1 MRVEPKPLVGIV
13 AFLLYV
19 GVVAALTVFVGPD
32 YDEVAASTENIL
44 NGVVIPVGA
53 AAVGMVALTSYLGWW
68 GPALRD
74 RHRAPAWTIIAP
86 LLMVGMV
93 VFNLVGTDFGQL
105 ETSYL
110 LVLAGGMLLVGLG
123 EELTTRGVLLV
134 SMRGRAN
141 EFVAWLVSTVCFGLM
156 HLLNFVFGQ
165 DLGGTLQQVALTMIF
180 GTGFYILRRAT
191 GSLIWAMLLHALW
204 DFSIFVNGEAGEVP
218 VMNSLLTIVLYV
230 ALPLALIWAIK
241 GAKERLDRVPEP
253 ATA

>member
-1 MRVEPKPLVGIV
+1 MRVEPKPIIGIL
-13 AFLLYV
+13 AFLMYI
-19 GVVAALTVFVGPD
+19 GIIAAITVFIGPD

-53 AAVGMVALTSYLGWW
+53 ATVGIVALTSYLGWW

-74 RHRAPAWTIIAP
+74 RHRAPAWTIIVP
-86 LLMVGMV
+86 LIMLAMV
-93 VFNLVGTDFGQL
+93 VFNLVETDFGQL

-110 LVLAGGMLLVGLG
+110 LVLAVGMLLVGLG

-134 SMRGRAN
+134 SMRGRSN

-156 HLLNFVFGQ
+156 HTLNFFFGQ
-165 DLGGTLQQVALTMIF
+165 DLGPTLQQVALTMLY

-191 GSLIWAMLLHALW
+191 GSLIWPMLLHAVW
-204 DFSIFVNGEAGEVP
+204 DFSVFVNGEAGELP
-218 VMNSLLTIVLYV
+218 AMNSLLTLVLYV